1 MKYHFPMCQ
10 NHGAGLNIALTKLSL
25 MSCKKNDKDNS
36 QKSKNLANIFFSA
49 YYSKPVIH
57 MRYRKDKKNDR
68 FFQSFWIMPSIFQI
82 EN

>member
-36 QKSKNLANIFFSA
+36 QKSKNLANIFFLHIIPNPLST
-49 YYSKPVIH
+49 
-57 MRYRKDKKNDR
+57 
-68 FFQSFWIMPSIFQI
+68 
-82 EN
+82 